1 MRKLGLYLVL
11 SLTFTLGFAQSRE
24 NLETAFDKASELSD
38 KQDYMQAAKAFAHIQ
53 AQAQAAGL
61 SDLYMRS
68 ITAQGECYY
77 MLDLAR
83 DLEECL
89 NRARE
94 AYPQLSGMVNDS
106 TRLMWSE
113 AINKL
118 EGSYY
123 YCRTGMQY
131 DAFHNAEKA
140 YQRCFAII
148 DSLKTPGLTAT
159 FDDEEMSVIIH
170 RELLSLYYKQKD
182 YEKALAESEQVIT
195 YYADMGYNPND
206 RSPASQRMNRQF
218 VDAFV
223 SHAMVLAR
231 LNRFDEAQEALSILP
246 GSCDNEPAV
255 LRARGK
261 VLMLHHDHDG
271 TDNLKDVKAY
281 YQRYLNVQKQQLQQ
295 QLGKMS
301 EAQQEQYWLAMHD
314 FLFDGYRLEDSA
326 PEMLYDLALF
336 SKGYLLEY
344 ATTGAKPHTWQEVKR
359 RLDKDACAIEF
370 VQYNGKDEEKQ
381 LGALVLTPKSAKPTF
396 VHIANINELMSMRI
410 GGQRT
415 LNAAIVST
423 ESNRKNSLYNDSHL
437 PKCIWTD
444 ELMEA
449 THGAHKVYFA
459 ADGFLHQLA
468 IEYLMP
474 DSTRSCRRLTS
485 TRQLIKPRTGIDSRK
500 MLICSNINFTSSLQ
514 EAGSNGNDEQ
524 AYKFFK
530 PYTDAMVELTGSKTE
545 MDSIITCRPTSNDY
559 TIEGSAATDEAF
571 SSQVGKYP
579 LIHLGT
585 HGFYLGKI
593 ESGTDLKPLLNDN
606 SMSQSGLTFAG
617 AKSALLDTTFNL
629 TSPDGILSAKE
640 LSQLSMGNVDLIV
653 LSACQSGLGYITAD
667 GVYGVQRAL
676 KQAGVKAMI
685 VSLWCVDDE
694 ATALL
699 MKLFYQ
705 NLGAKAN
712 ADVHEAFNK
721 ARLQMMYG
729 ETSNVFDPASLSSKK
744 KCKFAAPKYAD
755 AFILIDV
762 Q

>member
-1 MRKLGLYLVL
+1 MRRLGLYLFL
-11 SLTFTLGFAQSRE
+11 SLTFALGLAQSQRD
-24 NLETAFDKASELSD
+24 LEAAFDKACELSD
-38 KQDYMQAAKAFAHIQ
+38 KQEYLQAAKAFADIQ
-53 AQAQAAGL
+53 AQAHTAGF
-61 SDLYMRS
+61 SDLFMRS
-68 ITAQGECYY
+68 TTAQGECYY
-77 MLDLAR
+77 MLDLAK
-83 DLEECL
+83 DLEQCL
-89 NRARE
+89 NCARE
-94 AYPQLSGMVNDS
+94 TYPLLSSTVNDS

-113 AINKL
+113 AISKL

-123 YCRTGMQY
+123 YCMTGMQY
-131 DAFHNAEKA
+131 GAFDNAVNA

-148 DSLKTPGLTAT
+148 DSLKTPGVTST
-159 FDDEEMSVIIH
+159 FDDEEMSVIVH

-182 YEKALAESEQVIT
+182 YEKALAESEQVVT
-195 YYADMGYNPND
+195 YYADMGFNPMDN
-206 RSPASQRMNRQF
+206 SPASQRMNRQF

-231 LNRFDEAQEALSILP
+231 LNRFEEAQEALSILP
-246 GSCDNEPAV
+246 SSCDNEPTV
-255 LRARGK
+255 LRTRGK
-261 VLMLHHDHDG
+261 ILMIQHDHEG
-271 TDNLKDVKAY
+271 IDNLKAAQDY
-281 YQRYLNVQKQQLQQ
+281 YQRYLKALKQQLQL
-295 QLGKMS
+295 QLGNMS
-301 EAQQEQYWLAMHD
+301 EAQQEQYWLTMHD
-314 FLFDGYRLEDSA
+314 FLFDCYRLGSHA

-344 ATTGAKPHTWQEVKR
+344 ASTGAKPHTWQEVKR
-359 RLDKDACAIEF
+359 HLDKDACAIEF

-381 LGALVLTPKSAKPTF
+381 LGALVLTPKSTKPTF
-396 VHIANINELMSMRI
+396 VHIADINELMAMRI

-415 LNAAIVST
+415 VDAAIKST
-423 ESNRKNSLYNDSHL
+423 DSKRKNSLYNDAHL
-437 PKCIWTD
+437 PKAIWTN

-449 THGAHKVYFA
+449 TNGAHKIYFA

-468 IEYLMP
+468 IEYMMP

-485 TRQLIKPRTGIDSRK
+485 TRQLINARTGIDSRK
-500 MLICSNINFTSSLQ
+500 MFICSNISFASPLQSSSTQ
-514 EAGSNGNDEQ
+514 GNDEQ
-524 AYKFFK
+524 AYTLFR
-530 PYTDAMVELTGSKTE
+530 PYTDAMIELKGSKAE
-545 MDSIITCRPTSNDY
+545 MDSIITCRPSSSDLS
-559 TIEGSAATDEAF
+559 IEGETATDKAF
-571 SSQVGKYP
+571 SSQVGNYP

-593 ESGTDLKPLLNDN
+593 EDGTDLKPLLNDN
-606 SMSQSGLTFAG
+606 TMSQSGLAFAG
-617 AKSALLDTTFNL
+617 AKSALLDSTFNRS
-629 TSPDGILSAKE
+629 SPDGILSAKE

-705 NLGAKAN
+705 NLGANAN
-712 ADVHEAFNK
+712 ADVHEAFHK
-721 ARLQMMYG
+721 ARLQLMYG
-729 ETSNVFDPASLSSKK
+729 ETTNVFDPASLSSKK
-744 KCKFAAPKYAD
+744 KCQYAAPMYAN